1 MTPVRIVLVDD
12 HDLVRA
18 GIRALFEQLPLI
30 EVVGEAREGQ
40 EGLELI
46 QRERPDIAFIDISMS
61 GMDGLSLVR
70 RASELEPQVRLIVL
84 SMYSSEHY
92 VSEALSAGARGYLLK
107 QNADLTE
114 LQTAIDHVMEGG
126 QYMTAA
132 VRQKVVDGFSRSQ
145 NPDARQPLTPRQ
157 LEILRLIGE
166 GHGTK
171 EIAHR
176 LNISVKTVDTHR
188 AELMERLKIYDV
200 AGLVRYAI
208 RMGIVNLDDPVQ
220 N

>member
-107 QNADLTE
+107 QNANLTE

-157 LEILRLIGE
+157 L
-166 GHGTK
+166 
-171 EIAHR
+171 
-176 LNISVKTVDTHR
+176 
-188 AELMERLKIYDV
+188 
-200 AGLVRYAI
+200 
-208 RMGIVNLDDPVQ
+208 
-220 N
+220 

>member
-46 QRERPDIAFIDISMS
+46 QRERPDIAFIDILMS
-61 GMDGLSLVR
+61 GMNGLSLVR

-126 QYMTAA
+126 Q
-132 VRQKVVDGFSRSQ
+132 
-145 NPDARQPLTPRQ
+145 
-157 LEILRLIGE
+157 I
-166 GHGTK
+166 
-171 EIAHR
+171 
-176 LNISVKTVDTHR
+176 
-188 AELMERLKIYDV
+188 
-200 AGLVRYAI
+200 
-208 RMGIVNLDDPVQ
+208 
-220 N
+220 